1 MPAEETPW
9 RLDHARDDVA
19 VQERLL
25 DEKLAKLREERDLSE
40 EVRRILEVEKSI
52 AAEKQ
57 IKTFNEKQQLDE
69 RGRLLEAKGRILQVK
84 RSILAE
90 EEQRVEEWL
99 AEERKLLAE
108 ERNLLAE
115 ERKLLAEDSGI
126 LSEDWR
132 ILAEDWKILAILLE
146 KRQLV
151 EDRKISLEKRQL
163 AEDRKISLEK
173 RQPAEEEIK
182 ILKKTL
188 KTLEQW
194 LEVQRTVVD
203 ELERSKE
210 DAVKGARKCAVI
222 AGNLVDS
229 SMEELTRVI
238 NARGGEVSESA
249 RLNVQKLT
257 RLQPRIHEAL
267 QEFIRDVL
275 EVSTRGS
282 GDGSSPLPEGRPA
295 KHSRRTTGESH
306 ISSEPE
312 GRPAKHP
319 RRTTGEFHIPSEPAM
334 PPETS
339 MTTPTTPG
347 NDTDRSDLK
356 SESVL

>member
-25 DEKLAKLREERDLSE
+25 DEKLAKFREERDLSE

-57 IKTFNEKQQLDE
+57 IKAFNEKQQLDE
-69 RGRLLEAKGRILQVK
+69 RGRLLEEKGRILQVK

-99 AEERKLLAE
+99 AEERKV
-108 ERNLLAE
+108 
-115 ERKLLAEDSGI
+115 LAEDSGI

-132 ILAEDWKILAILLE
+132 ILAEDWKILAMLLQ

-163 AEDRKISLEK
+163 AEDRTISLEK

-203 ELERSKE
+203 ELERSKK

-222 AGNLVDS
+222 AGSLVDS

-249 RLNVQKLT
+249 GLNIQKLT

-267 QEFIRDVL
+267 QEFIRVL
-275 EVSTRGS
+275 PEVSTRGS

-312 GRPAKHP
+312 GRPAKHS
-319 RRTTGEFHIPSEPAM
+319 RRMTGESHIPSEPAM
-334 PPETS
+334 PPKTS
-339 MTTPTTPG
+339 TTTPTTPG
-347 NDTDRSDLK
+347 NVTDPSDIK